1 VIAKT
6 ALVALAGLLLLSAQ
20 GAEAKCGAVNYEVSV
35 TVLERGTERP
45 MPGALMVFFKP
56 GKETALPITTPS
68 SGLAETD
75 TQGNFRGVIR
85 FNTYS
90 GWWFGDR
97 CRGSLESLE
106 IVVIPRDRPGE
117 RVRFDRLQAKATD
130 LESVFALQPLTVRVY
145 P

>member
-1 VIAKT
+1 VISKT
-6 ALVALAGLLLLSAQ
+6 ALVALAGTVLLSAQ
-20 GAEAKCGAVNYEVSV
+20 GAEAKCGAVDYEVSI

-45 MPGALMVFFKP
+45 IPNAQMVFFKP
-56 GKETALPITTPS
+56 GEETALPVTTPS

-75 TQGNFRGVIR
+75 TQGTFRGVLR

-106 IVVIPRDRPGE
+106 IVLVPRDRPGE
-117 RVRFDRLQAKATD
+117 RARFDKLQAKATGR
-130 LESVFALQPLTVRVY
+130 ESVFALQPLTVRVY